1 MVVSPTR
8 EAVSATFGRLIGW
21 STRLICLGAIA
32 TQTILLAIELGW
44 MVRHHGPIGQLAGQ
58 FGLFAATVVLA
69 GFVFRL
75 TAPLRPADPRRR
87 LARSEALRLA
97 AVRPHECGFGGLPG
111 RGIGQRRPAA

>member
-1 MVVSPTR
+1 M
-8 EAVSATFGRLIGW
+8 
-21 STRLICLGAIA
+21 
-32 TQTILLAIELGW
+32 ELGG

-58 FGLFAATVVLA
+58 FGLFVATVVLA
-69 GFVFRL
+69 GLVFRL

-111 RGIGQRRPAA
+111 RGIGQRRPAAWVRRTVREAIDRRSKPWMTACRSCGPAK